1 MEDPRQLTK
10 LHLVSRSDMINV
22 STYINLKT
30 PTLSQI
36 ETKTPLTPLIYSL
49 RKPQIKHDVDK
60 YARKEQH
67 LLITPYLV
75 V

>member
-1 MEDPRQLTK
+1 MEDPSQLTK
-10 LHLVSRSDMINV
+10 LHLVLRSDMINV

-36 ETKTPLTPLIYSL
+36 ETKNPSNSAHLLLEKTP
-49 RKPQIKHDVDK
+49 IKNDADK
-60 YARKEQH
+60 YAQKEQH
-67 LLITPYLV
+67 RLITPYLV

>member
-49 RKPQIKHDVDK
+49 RKPQIKNDADK

-67 LLITPYLV
+67 RLITPYLV